1 MLLIFIILTLPI
13 SGSAAP
19 VGNIGDPMLWN
30 PGPFQTEGG
39 RSVITTLFFENQ
51 TNRLPSQ
58 ITRFAWAN
66 PDVIPLEE
74 RHYSQTRISKN
85 NLKTSGLKI
94 GIPLKE
100 MSMVYGVIGAS
111 DMTVNFHYEDMTVT
125 RDLIT
130 NKNLSRDYKVD
141 SEFNSGLDMFYGI
154 GTSLVMQRGE
164 FQKIPLTFGMDVSYR
179 HYTFDEDRLAGEG
192 IAYSASFDE
201 VQLAFCLSADAKD
214 FSPYLG
220 IKVASITGSEDYTNK
235 NNSTSYFN
243 EGYVHYN
250 QDITWSKNLGYF
262 MGVTTSIKGIVTVG
276 LEFRGGDEN
285 AMGINATTRF

>member
-1 MLLIFIILTLPI
+1 MLLIFIILTLPV

-39 RSVITTLFFENQ
+39 LSVITTLFYENQ
-51 TNRLPSQ
+51 TNRLPLQ
-58 ITRFAWAN
+58 LTRFAWSN

-74 RHYSQTRISKN
+74 RHYAQTRRSKN
-85 NLKTSGLKI
+85 NLKTSGLKM

-100 MSMVYGVIGAS
+100 MAMVYGVIGAS
-111 DMTVNFHYEDMTVT
+111 DMTVNIHYEDWTV
-125 RDLIT
+125 
-130 NKNLSRDYKVD
+130 SRSFSVD
-141 SEFNSGLDMFYGI
+141 NEFNSGPGVFFGI
-154 GTSLVMQRGE
+154 GANLVMQRGE
-164 FQKIPLTFGMDVSYR
+164 FHKIPLTFGMDASYR
-179 HYTFDEDRLAGEG
+179 HYTIDEDLMAGDG

-201 VQLAFCLSADAKD
+201 VQIAFCLSAEAKD
-214 FSPYLG
+214 YSPYFG
-220 IKVASITGSEDYTNK
+220 IKVASITGSEDYTN
-235 NNSTSYFN
+235 NNYNTSYFD
-243 EGYVHYN
+243 EGYVHYK

-262 MGVTTSIKGIVTVG
+262 MGVTTSIKGVVTVG

>member
-1 MLLIFIILTLPI
+1 MLLIFIILTLPV

-39 RSVITTLFFENQ
+39 RSVITTLFYENQ
-51 TNRLPSQ
+51 TNRLPMQ
-58 ITRFAWAN
+58 LTRFAWTN
-66 PDVIPLEE
+66 PDITPAEE
-74 RHYSQTRISKN
+74 RHYSQTRSSKN
-85 NLKTSGLKI
+85 NLKTAGLKI
-94 GIPLKE
+94 GMPLKE
-100 MSMVYGVIGAS
+100 MAMVYGVIGAS
-111 DMTVNFHYEDMTVT
+111 EMTVNFKYTDWTV
-125 RDLIT
+125 
-130 NKNLSRDYKVD
+130 SRDFSAD
-141 SEFNSGLDMFYGI
+141 SEFESGPVVFFGI
-154 GTSLVMQRGE
+154 GTNLIMQRGE
-164 FQKIPLTFGMDVSYR
+164 FRKIPLTLGMDVSYR
-179 HYTFDEDRLAGEG
+179 RYTIDDDRIAGEG
-192 IAYSASFDE
+192 LAYSASFNE

-220 IKVASITGSEDYTNK
+220 IKVASITGSEDYTN
-235 NNSTSYFN
+235 NNHATKYFD

-276 LEFRGGDEN
+276 LEFRGGNEN